1 VGIETPGDSIV
12 TETEPNKVRPNGEAV
27 AAPPDGAETAAE
39 MPDLATVT
47 AERDEYLD
55 QLQRSRAEFLNFRRR
70 TEQERLALRERANEE
85 LLRQILPAL
94 DDLQRALANVP
105 ADQMET
111 PFVQG
116 VQMVERKFLGALERA
131 GVTTLDAKGQP
142 FDPSLHEAVDIVPGT
157 AATTVVDVYQPGY
170 RLGSALLRP
179 AVVRVGDGA
188 ADAAPAAGTDRGT
201 DQGK

>member
-1 VGIETPGDSIV
+1 
-12 TETEPNKVRPNGEAV
+12 
-27 AAPPDGAETAAE
+27 
-39 MPDLATVT
+39 
-47 AERDEYLD
+47 
-55 QLQRSRAEFLNFRRR
+55 
-70 TEQERLALRERANEE
+70 
-85 LLRQILPAL
+85 
-94 DDLQRALANVP
+94 
-105 ADQMET
+105 MET